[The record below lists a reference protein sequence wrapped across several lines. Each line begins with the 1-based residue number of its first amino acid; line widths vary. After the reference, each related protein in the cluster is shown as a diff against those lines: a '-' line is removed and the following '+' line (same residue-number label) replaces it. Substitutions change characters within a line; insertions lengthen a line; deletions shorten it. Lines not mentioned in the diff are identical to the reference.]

1 MRTLPI
7 VIVAGLAACVSISDE
22 ELAQRQQAFAFDVTI
37 VQAVPEEAVS
47 CVDPGLT
54 IDLQVDPTMAG
65 VVVQP
70 VVTLTGGVVQELPDV
85 EVPASGQLQLIDER
99 ALPCASGRCDVE
111 VGVTLS
117 TAEGAS
123 ASASTTVQRVAA
135 AQPSVS
141 REGFISDGALVEGV
155 DLAAALAGSGGTV
168 DAAVFPVV
176 YAVLED
182 PLFADVSAEEFGSLQ
197 MVVCPEGQL
206 TTSPDCEVLD
216 PIGQQALLGAVG
228 ADQRVVAV
236 ETAQLAQLMCDA
248 EGNFEFY
255 VGYHD
260 DLCGAEGV
268 VPILEPLR
276 LGGDCDGDGLTPGQ
290 GDCDDTN
297 AEVLPGA
304 EEICNGIDDDC
315 DEALDPAEIDG
326 DGDGYVACDAWQG
339 SGTAPGLGDCDD
351 GLFEVNP
358 GVVEVCNGIDDNCV
372 DGIDEGFSLV
382 VAWEDLDSDG
392 LGAGKMLE
400 VCELAKGLVDN
411 DDDCDDGNAAA
422 GQPLRESHCPDG
434 DGDGL
439 GTIDAGLWQLHC
451 PGDQPKG
458 WLPAS
463 QGECNDCDDLDSGTG
478 APSLY
483 CTDRDGDG
491 LGSADPLD
499 EVLSCDGLGLAQVCD
514 DCDDLDGEVGA
525 ITWFLDSDS
534 DDLGDASTS
543 MSQCDSPGGN
553 WVLNADD
560 CNDGDA
566 GVGVFYVD
574 SDGDGFGFG
583 APTCDAGYSLP
594 NADNDDD
601 CDDTDSSFR
610 PGRWRRGTSYGT
622 GSLQDALNIAGGDP
636 TVEIC
641 GELAGGDVAVGSTV
655 NRIQGTPGK
664 SALVGDGS
672 SSVLVVQ
679 RDGVTVA
686 DLEIRGG
693 GGTQGA
699 GIWHLGTGELA
710 LDGVVVT
717 DNHADA
723 AVGQGGGLWSE
734 GSLLLVD
741 SHIVDNS
748 AFMGGGVWANGSVVV
763 DLGTRVESNHAED
776 GGGGVFLGAQA
787 NSLVGFGALRGN
799 DAVRGGGVFVVGE
812 AGLGALR
819 LVANS
824 ADVGGQLFVDGA
836 VAPGALVTVNGGEWA
851 GGVADL
857 GGGAFVDGLSRGLTL
872 DGVLLTG
879 HRAQAEGGAVYTLGQ
894 TTLIGG
900 TLTAN
905 EALGEPPDSPGLMLP
920 EVGHDVAVVGP
931 NAFLDVLGP
940 VTWDSDPD
948 GLETRGSSIGM
959 PMPSP
964 QGFDPTALP
973 PDFMC
978 DESGCL

>member
-54 IDLQVDPTMAG
+54 LDLQVDPTMAG

-70 VVTLTGGVVQELPDV
+70 LVALSGGPGEQLPDV
-85 EVPASGQLQLIDER
+85 EVPASGQLQLVEDR
-99 ALPCASGRCDVE
+99 ALACASGLCEIE
-111 VGVTLS
+111 VAVTLS

-135 AQPSVS
+135 AQPSIS
-141 REGFISDGALVEGV
+141 REGFIRDGELVEGV
-155 DLAAALAGSGGTV
+155 DLAAALAGSGGIV
-168 DAAVFPVV
+168 DAAVYPVV

-182 PLFADVSAEEFGSLQ
+182 PLFAEVSAEEFGSLQ

-236 ETAQLAQLMCDA
+236 ETAALAQLMCDA
-248 EGNFEFY
+248 EGDFEFY
-255 VGYHD
+255 VGYRD
-260 DLCGAEGV
+260 DLCSVEGV

-290 GDCDDTN
+290 GDCDDGN
-297 AEVLPGA
+297 ADVAPEA
-304 EEICNGIDDDC
+304 EELCNGVDDDC

-339 SGTAPGLGDCDD
+339 GGTAPGLGDCDD
-351 GLFEVNP
+351 AAFEVNP
-358 GVVEVCNGIDDNCV
+358 GVTEVCNGIDDNCV
-372 DGIDEGFSLV
+372 DGIDEEFSLV
-382 VAWEDLDSDG
+382 AAWEDLDGDG

-400 VCELAKGLVDN
+400 VCELTKGLVDN
-411 DDDCDDGNAAA
+411 GDDCDDGNGAA

-439 GTIDAGLWQLHC
+439 GTLDAGLWQLHC
-451 PGDQPKG
+451 PGEQPKG

-463 QGECNDCDDLDSGTG
+463 QGECNDCDDIDYGTG

-499 EVLSCDGLGLAQVCD
+499 EVLSCDGTGLAQVCD
-514 DCDDLDGEVGA
+514 DCDDLDAEVGA
-525 ITWFLDSDS
+525 ITWFYDGDNDGFGDGAVS
-534 DDLGDASTS
+534 LGE
-543 MSQCDSPGGN
+543 CDWPGAY
-553 WVLNADD
+553 WVLNDDD
-560 CNDGDA
+560 CDDA
-566 GVGVFYVD
+566 DPGVSVYFLD
-574 SDGDGFGFG
+574 FDGDGYGFG
-583 APTCDAGYSLP
+583 DPTCDDGYPSANP
-594 NADNDDD
+594 TNDDD
-601 CDDTDSSFR
+601 CDDTDSNFL
-610 PGRWRRGTSYGT
+610 PGRWRRGTVYGA
-622 GSLQDALNIAGGDP
+622 GSLQEALNNGGGDP

-641 GELAGGDVAVGSTV
+641 GELGGGNVPVASTA
-655 NRIQGTPGK
+655 NRVEGTPGK
-664 SALVGDGS
+664 SALVGDGY

-679 RDGVTVA
+679 GGGVTVA
-686 DLEIRGG
+686 DLEVRGG
-693 GGTQGA
+693 GGPQGA
-699 GIWHLGTGELA
+699 GIWHQGTGNLT

-723 AVGQGGGLWSE
+723 AAGQGGGLWSE
-734 GSLLLVD
+734 GSVFLVD
-741 SHIVDNS
+741 SQIVENS
-748 AFMGGGVWANGSVVV
+748 AFMGGGVWANGSLVV

-787 NSLVGFGALRGN
+787 TGLTGFGALRGN

-812 AGLGALR
+812 ADVGGLR

-836 VAPGALVTVNGGEWA
+836 VAPGAPVTVNGGEWA

-857 GGGAFVDGLSRGLTL
+857 GGGAFVDGLSRGLIL

-931 NAFLDVLGP
+931 NAFLDVQGP
-940 VTWDSDPD
+940 VMWDSDPD
-948 GLETRGSSIGM
+948 GLVTRGSTNGM
-959 PMPSP
+959 PIPSP
-964 QGFDPTALP
+964 QGFDPTTLP
-973 PDFMC
+973 PDFTC